1 METIF
6 EHNVTNKEL
15 KEYGASHFNRV
26 DYTNAIKDIKIA
38 YSDIASLYANRGN
51 FELSEKYKLLSG
63 FYSNI
68 PAGMQYDE
76 CLPYK
81 LS

>member
-6 EHNVTNKEL
+6 DHNITIREL
-15 KEYGASHFNRV
+15 KEYEASYLDCK
-26 DYTNAIKDIKIA
+26 DYISAIKDTKIA
-38 YSDIASLYANRGN
+38 YGDIASLYANRGY
-51 FELSEKYKLLSG
+51 FEQSEKYKMLSG
-63 FYSNI
+63 FYYNMPSGI
-68 PAGMQYDE
+68 VCDE